1 MSKAIEARTYEEA
14 LAWLRDHGFDV
25 TEAPGTNGRVF
36 LRKYNVSAA
45 IQKTP
50 EDGVK
55 IFAYPGYLI
64 GSEISKLV
72 NRGYQQFLK
81 NSKTEVPATADHLK
95 ALQSFA
101 EELKVALGL
110 PSLYNESL
118 GTVSDSYHY
127 DRLKDDDKAPVDR
140 PKRPW
145 EVAGKAVGLKPW
157 LPRRAARKS
166 LGSIAPKSS
175 RSFSCSC
182 ETGAL
187 WFARSGGLH
196 AQSVRPLLL
205 LSSFRSFSVMP
216 LRSVLR
222 AQARQP
228 AMARKAPSSM
238 CCACSRRRGTGTI
251 WKASWRATGILRS

>member
-1 MSKAIEARTYEEA
+1 MAKAIEARTYDEA
-14 LAWLRDHGFDV
+14 LTWLRDHGFDV

-95 ALQSFA
+95 ALQQFT
-101 EELKVALGL
+101 EELKEGLGL
-110 PSLYNESL
+110 PSLYNEAL
-118 GTVSDSYHY
+118 GTVSEAYQY
-127 DRLKDDDKAPVDR
+127 DRVEHRDKPQAER

-145 EVAGKAVGLKPW
+145 EKAG
-157 LPRRAARKS
+157 
-166 LGSIAPKSS
+166 
-175 RSFSCSC
+175 
-182 ETGAL
+182 
-187 WFARSGGLH
+187 
-196 AQSVRPLLL
+196 
-205 LSSFRSFSVMP
+205 
-216 LRSVLR
+216 
-222 AQARQP
+222 
-228 AMARKAPSSM
+228 AMAAAAKK
-238 CCACSRRRGTGTI
+238 G
-251 WKASWRATGILRS
+251 RA

>member
-1 MSKAIEARTYEEA
+1 MSKEIEAKGYDEA
-14 LAWLRDHGFDV
+14 LGWLREHGFDV

-55 IFAYPGYLI
+55 IFAYPGYVV

-81 NSKTEVPATADHLK
+81 NTKTEVPATADHLK

-101 EELKVALGL
+101 EELKVGLGL

-118 GTVSDSYHY
+118 GTVSESYHY
-127 DRLKDDDKAPVDR
+127 DRIQDRDKAPVDR

-145 EVAGKAVGLKPW
+145 EVAGKAETKAAAAKKG
-157 LPRRAARKS
+157 RA
-166 LGSIAPKSS
+166 
-175 RSFSCSC
+175 
-182 ETGAL
+182 
-187 WFARSGGLH
+187 
-196 AQSVRPLLL
+196 
-205 LSSFRSFSVMP
+205 
-216 LRSVLR
+216 
-222 AQARQP
+222 
-228 AMARKAPSSM
+228 
-238 CCACSRRRGTGTI
+238 
-251 WKASWRATGILRS
+251 